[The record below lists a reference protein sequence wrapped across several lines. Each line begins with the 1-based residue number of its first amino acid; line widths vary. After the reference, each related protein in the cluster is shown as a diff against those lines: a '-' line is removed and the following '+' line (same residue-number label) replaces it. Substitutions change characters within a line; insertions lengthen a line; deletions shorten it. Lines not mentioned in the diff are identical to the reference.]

1 MSLFWWK
8 QWQFNVNQISK
19 AAEEAKKR
27 IILRNK
33 HFSSEIMCTASDESG
48 IKLSSLCS
56 SHTCK
61 DSELIRTHNNSSMW
75 LYGPFVCL
83 LLCAAVSK
91 PHSFSFML
99 GLSLPPQMLLCSLC
113 HYLCHSSSLS
123 IVLLR
128 EKRKA
133 RHTARTLVSATL
145 PLAEH
150 TN

>member
-33 HFSSEIMCTASDESG
+33 HFSSEIMCTVSDESG

-61 DSELIRTHNNSSMW
+61 DSELIRTHTITTACGCMVH
-75 LYGPFVCL
+75 LFACFFVQLWASPL
-83 LLCAAVSK
+83 LFFHVRFVSAT
-91 PHSFSFML
+91 SNVAML
-99 GLSLPPQMLLCSLC
+99 AMSLSLSFLLT
-113 HYLCHSSSLS
+113 